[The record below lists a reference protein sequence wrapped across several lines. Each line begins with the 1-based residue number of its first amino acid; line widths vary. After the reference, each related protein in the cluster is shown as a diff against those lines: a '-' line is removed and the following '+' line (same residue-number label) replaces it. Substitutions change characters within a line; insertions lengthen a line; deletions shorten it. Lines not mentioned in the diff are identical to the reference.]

1 MKIND
6 LKLFK
11 RLFHYMKPFWG
22 RYLVALVLMIMV
34 VGLDLVS
41 PYLVGLSLG
50 YLGEEIID
58 FSKIIN
64 LFIVS
69 LIAILLG
76 AAINY
81 IQSMILYK
89 TAHRIVFKIREDVF
103 SHIQSLSHNQ
113 FNNIPV
119 GKLVTRATSDV
130 NVLFELSTSSMF
142 SSSFFNI

>member
-41 PYLVGLSLG
+41 PYLVGLSLK

-58 FSKIIN
+58 ISKIIN
-64 LFIVS
+64 RL
-69 LIAILLG
+69 
-76 AAINY
+76 
-81 IQSMILYK
+81 K
-89 TAHRIVFKIREDVF
+89 
-103 SHIQSLSHNQ
+103 
-113 FNNIPV
+113 
-119 GKLVTRATSDV
+119 
-130 NVLFELSTSSMF
+130 
-142 SSSFFNI
+142 